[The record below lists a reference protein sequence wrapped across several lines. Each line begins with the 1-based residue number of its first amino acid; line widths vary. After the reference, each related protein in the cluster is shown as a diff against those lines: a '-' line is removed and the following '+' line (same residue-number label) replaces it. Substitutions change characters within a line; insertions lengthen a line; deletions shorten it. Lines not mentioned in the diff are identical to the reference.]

1 MDWSPRTVTSHVQ
14 VLAAHRVVLGV
25 LESLGDSCGIALYQ
39 GVILLSLVADV
50 PSSKYQ
56 FPTFITAGGHYL
68 DISSQELQDPTHPLL
83 AVVRTE
89 ASDKLHVKGGGP
101 ISDQLRDLVLAPPER
116 ALQVVV
122 PLEGCGL
129 AQLVTEWSH
138 VFCLNEVVGNL
149 IDETE
154 PTANLAN
161 VGRRGDLEP
170 REVYR
175 LLGKL
180 KLFRG
185 EDHSILV
192 AVG

>member
-1 MDWSPRTVTSHVQ
+1 M
-14 VLAAHRVVLGV
+14 
-25 LESLGDSCGIALYQ
+25 
-39 GVILLSLVADV
+39 
-50 PSSKYQ
+50 
-56 FPTFITAGGHYL
+56 
-68 DISSQELQDPTHPLL
+68 
-83 AVVRTE
+83 
-89 ASDKLHVKGGGP
+89 
-101 ISDQLRDLVLAPPER
+101 
-116 ALQVVV
+116 
-122 PLEGCGL
+122 
-129 AQLVTEWSH
+129 
-138 VFCLNEVVGNL
+138 FCLNEVVGNL

-154 PTANLAN
+154 PFANLAN